1 MDPMLVGVFGGSL
14 ILIACIVGVLW
25 AFAARA
31 DQQALRMVDQHAPVR
46 RSALKLVQARERQA
60 RVRPRGQ

>member
-14 ILIACIVGVLW
+14 VLVACIVGVLW

-31 DQQALRMVDQHAPVR
+31 DQPSLRMVDQHAPVR
-46 RSALKLVQARERQA
+46 RSELKLVQARARQT